1 MHKLTK
7 KTKIRRGGGNM
18 SLCLN
23 VLSFAAV
30 AASAMLPMAA
40 QARSMLYY
48 YDFDTIEN
56 GSLVYTNSTDHA
68 DINKGSGTA
77 EFHKSTSSPE
87 EIPYTTDGAFGSSG
101 AFYANSKG
109 TIWLGDG
116 STSLGCST
124 VQGFTLSFW
133 LKSTSSHTEWRDFL
147 GFTVGGVNYRLEYT
161 TSSTSAFSVWRSTS
175 SSDNECVSTNDMLS
189 VRNITQATAGEWNH
203 VAFVFAPGTNSLGQC
218 AIYVGGEKV
227 GSMKVVS
234 AGSLSRVCVGP
245 LVAAWND
252 GERNASNGGNDTK
265 TGIDELAVFDYPAT
279 AEQVKWLA
287 KYKPAQPAN
296 GPGREMPIC
305 WHLDESET
313 GVGVLAVNSGTATN
327 EAYKWD
333 SSGIYANWKTD
344 GGVLDSAKA
353 FRFNNNAT
361 WRVDGDGSNGLGA
374 TIGSGFSISFWIQAP
389 SSVTAWRD
397 FMSFRLG
404 DNYERLEWANASNP
418 VQFGLY
424 GTVNTSSIGD
434 RPRVSLEGNAWQ
446 HVCMVWNS
454 AASGMDL
461 YLDGVK
467 TSVTMSLSSPNGADA
482 LKSFTIGPRVFDENG
497 GQRNQGTTDGYLDE
511 IAIFNHAI
519 SMDSIA
525 WLRTHI
531 PMLPPLDATNIV
543 RTVSADCSW
552 AGGFASWGV
561 KEWNGEAW
569 ADTTRTMIYPAL
581 EDTEVETAVAFAS
594 GATITNDTFV
604 TPKRL
609 SLSNASGGASVAPT
623 LVCAEGS
630 LFAPE
635 SMEIGDGVTLNVS
648 APFGDPVSAGTLTFG
663 EGAKIVFDSE
673 ALLASDPDE
682 KEWKTVMTFGSVVL
696 PSGEANVLSH
706 FGVSNGKY
714 ALKLSD
720 DGKSVLAKRTR
731 GFIIAVF

>member
-1 MHKLTK
+1 MM
-7 KTKIRRGGGNM
+7 IGA
-18 SLCLN
+18 
-23 VLSFAAV
+23 AAV
-30 AASAMLPMAA
+30 AVGALLPMTA

-68 DINKGSGTA
+68 NINKGSGTA
-77 EFHKSTSSPE
+77 EFHKSANSPE
-87 EIPYTTDGAFGSSG
+87 IIPYTTEGAFSSSG

-116 STSLGCST
+116 SKSLGCST

-133 LKSTSSHTEWRDFL
+133 LKSTSSHTAWRNFL
-147 GFTVGGVNYRLEYT
+147 GFTVGGENYRLEYE
-161 TSSTSAFSVWRSTS
+161 SQD
-175 SSDNECVSTNDMLS
+175 SSDFSIWRPTSNNSSECVSTNDVTRS
-189 VRNITQATAGEWNH
+189 RSITQATAGEWKH
-203 VAFVFAPGTNSLGQC
+203 VAFVFAPGTNSLGLC

-245 LVAAWND
+245 LVAAWNNA
-252 GERNASNGGNDTK
+252 ERNASSSGNDTK

-287 KYKPAQPAN
+287 KYRPAQPAN
-296 GPGREMPIC
+296 DTVRAMPIA
-305 WHLDESET
+305 WLFDSTSTTH
-313 GVGVLAVNSGTATN
+313 GVVAGDNGNGTLSASLWGGNDPKATANANGALGSAYCMEVNN
-327 EAYKWD
+327 K
-333 SSGIYANWKTD
+333 
-344 GGVLDSAKA
+344 
-353 FRFNNNAT
+353 AT
-361 WRVDGDGSNGLGA
+361 WRVADSSSIGA
-374 TIGSGFSISFWIQAP
+374 SIGSGYTISFWLKAP
-389 SSVTAWRD
+389 SKPTAWKD
-397 FMSFRLG
+397 FFYYGIGGMPSSGGEDWGTRFEFNSDTPAKIGAFGSGLEK
-404 DNYERLEWANASNP
+404 NYCDRGLE
-418 VQFGLY
+418 
-424 GTVNTSSIGD
+424 TVDT
-434 RPRVSLEGNAWQ
+434 WQ
-446 HVCMVWNS
+446 HVCLVWNS
-454 AASGMDL
+454 ADKKVDWYFG
-461 YLDGVK
+461 GVK
-467 TSVTMSLSSPNGADA
+467 KTQMAFSAEPSVTDAVSSIMVGTQSYGDDKKWRSQGGCSGVYVDELAFFNHSLSPD
-482 LKSFTIGPRVFDENG
+482 
-497 GQRNQGTTDGYLDE
+497 Q
-511 IAIFNHAI
+511 
-519 SMDSIA
+519 IA
-525 WLRTHI
+525 WLGTHV
-531 PMLPPLDATNIV
+531 PALPPLDATNLV

-552 AGGFASWGV
+552 AGGLASWGV

-569 ADTTRTMIYPAL
+569 ADTTRTTIYPAL

-673 ALLASDPDE
+673 VLLASDPDE
-682 KEWKTVMTFGSVVL
+682 KEWKKVMTFGSVVL

-731 GFIIAVF
+731 GSIITFF